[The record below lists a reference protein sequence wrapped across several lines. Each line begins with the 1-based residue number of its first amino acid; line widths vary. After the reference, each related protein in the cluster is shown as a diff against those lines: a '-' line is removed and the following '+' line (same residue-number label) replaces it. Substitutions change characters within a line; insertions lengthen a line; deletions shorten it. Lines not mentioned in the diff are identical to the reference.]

1 MSGDKAP
8 VWEPILIVELMGE
21 RVAALVVVMRKPAK
35 PITQSANVLL
45 IKNGALLPKNVYA
58 RVAISMIAKG
68 QLMLLHNQEI
78 HVMINTAHAIVQR
91 DLNGMRRAA
100 CALAAARIGA
110 R

>member
-1 MSGDKAP
+1 MIAEKAAEHQEAKP
-8 VWEPILIVELMGE
+8 APMT
-21 RVAALVVVMRKPAK
+21 KPAK

-68 QLMLLHNQEI
+68 PLMLLHNQEI